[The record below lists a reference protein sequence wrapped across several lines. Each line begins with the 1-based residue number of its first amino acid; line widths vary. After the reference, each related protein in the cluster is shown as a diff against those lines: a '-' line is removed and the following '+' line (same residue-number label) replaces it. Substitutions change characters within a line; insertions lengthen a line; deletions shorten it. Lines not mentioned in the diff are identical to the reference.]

1 MKKTALRIISVI
13 AALAAVFAFA
23 SCGAKNTDKEQDTSD
38 NGSGSNTGS
47 HSESHYNFLV
57 LGHDRAANLTDVIM
71 LISYNTDGGELT
83 IMQIPRDTFIDY
95 GGNNYKINSV
105 YSHMYNAAKE
115 SGKKNVETVAAR
127 DFASILEKSLCVKIH
142 YATVMDL
149 DGFEEIVDAV
159 GGVDMY
165 VPYDMYYQDIEQ
177 GLYINLKEG
186 QQKLDGSKA
195 EQFVRFRSG
204 YAMAD
209 IARGD
214 AQKLF
219 MTAFIESVKNNISV
233 STLSSLASSV
243 LQYVDTELSAEDIV
257 YFGKSALNIS
267 LDKVTMLTMP
277 GRAVTGSPYYVMNRA
292 AVLEIIGKYYNIYDF
307 EITDSIFDKEEIYC
321 NTTSSDLENAYREP
335 KENANE
341 STHTGSDISENS
353 IDIKLK

>member
-1 MKKTALRIISVI
+1 
-13 AALAAVFAFA
+13 
-23 SCGAKNTDKEQDTSD
+23 
-38 NGSGSNTGS
+38 
-47 HSESHYNFLV
+47 
-57 LGHDRAANLTDVIM
+57 
-71 LISYNTDGGELT
+71 
-83 IMQIPRDTFIDY
+83 
-95 GGNNYKINSV
+95 
-105 YSHMYNAAKE
+105 
-115 SGKKNVETVAAR
+115 
-127 DFASILEKSLCVKIH
+127 
-142 YATVMDL
+142 
-149 DGFEEIVDAV
+149 
-159 GGVDMY
+159 
-165 VPYDMYYQDIEQ
+165 
-177 GLYINLKEG
+177 
-186 QQKLDGSKA
+186 
-195 EQFVRFRSG
+195 
-204 YAMAD
+204 MAD

-321 NTTSSDLENAYREP
+321 NTTSSDLESAYREP

-341 STHTGSDISENS
+341 SNHTGSDISENS